1 MKQTSILAAT
11 LSPLLL
17 VASCGA
23 TGSGDSAQTQGA
35 AQTGDWDGEFA
46 ITEHGSFAEPWA
58 AAFIPGTQM
67 LFVTEK
73 AGSAKIV
80 NTANDR
86 QLDVTG
92 LPAVDYGGQGGLGDV
107 AFLPSE
113 SDNSVGTRTIYL
125 TWAEAGDGD
134 TRGAAL
140 GRGQLVCA
148 QATAC
153 QIEGLEIIW
162 RQAPKVTGRG
172 HYSHRIAFS
181 PDGEH
186 IFLASGERQKM
197 EPSQDEQSHL
207 GKIVRLELDGTPAGD
222 GAIDGA
228 LPDIWSMGHRNIL
241 GMDFDAQGRLWEV
254 EHGPAGG
261 DELNLVQKGANYGWP
276 LRSNGEHY
284 DGGAI
289 TDHSADD
296 GFAKAAIGWTPVIAP
311 GSMTF
316 YTGDLFDGLAGNLLI
331 AGLKSQAIVRVA
343 IDGETA
349 TETARYDMG
358 ARIRE
363 IVEGPDGALWVLED
377 GEGGRLLELRPG

>member
-125 TWAEAGDGD
+125 TWVEAGDSD

>member
-35 AQTGDWDGEFA
+35 AQTGDWNGEFA
-46 ITEHGSFAEPWA
+46 ITEHGTFAEPWA

-92 LPAVDYGGQGGLGDV
+92 FPAVDYGGQGGLGDV

-228 LPDIWSMGHRNIL
+228 LPEIWSMGHRNIL

>member
-35 AQTGDWDGEFA
+35 AQTGDWNGEFA

-181 PDGEH
+181 PDGEY

-197 EPSQDEQSHL
+197 EPAQDDQSHL

-377 GEGGRLLELRPG
+377 GDGGRLLELRPG

>member
-35 AQTGDWDGEFA
+35 AQAGAWDGEFA

-113 SDNSVGTRTIYL
+113 SNNSVGTRTIYL

-153 QIEGLEIIW
+153 QIKGLEIIW

-343 IDGETA
+343 IDGETV

-363 IVEGPDGALWVLED
+363 IVEGPSGALWVLED

>member
-1 MKQTSILAAT
+1 
-11 LSPLLL
+11 
-17 VASCGA
+17 
-23 TGSGDSAQTQGA
+23 
-35 AQTGDWDGEFA
+35 
-46 ITEHGSFAEPWA
+46 
-58 AAFIPGTQM
+58 
-67 LFVTEK
+67 EK

-92 LPAVDYGGQGGLGDV
+92 LPAVEYGGQGGLGDV

-125 TWAEAGDGD
+125 PWVEAGDSD

-377 GEGGRLLELRPG
+377 GDGGRLLELRPG

>member
-1 MKQTSILAAT
+1 
-11 LSPLLL
+11 
-17 VASCGA
+17 
-23 TGSGDSAQTQGA
+23 
-35 AQTGDWDGEFA
+35 
-46 ITEHGSFAEPWA
+46 
-58 AAFIPGTQM
+58 
-67 LFVTEK
+67 
-73 AGSAKIV
+73 
-80 NTANDR
+80 
-86 QLDVTG
+86 
-92 LPAVDYGGQGGLGDV
+92 
-107 AFLPSE
+107 
-113 SDNSVGTRTIYL
+113 
-125 TWAEAGDGD
+125 
-134 TRGAAL
+134 
-140 GRGQLVCA
+140 
-148 QATAC
+148 
-153 QIEGLEIIW
+153 
-162 RQAPKVTGRG
+162 
-172 HYSHRIAFS
+172 
-181 PDGEH
+181 
-186 IFLASGERQKM
+186 
-197 EPSQDEQSHL
+197 
-207 GKIVRLELDGTPAGD
+207 TPAGD
-222 GAIDGA
+222 GAIDGS

-316 YTGDLFDGLAGNLLI
+316 YTGDLFDGLAGDLLI

-377 GEGGRLLELRPG
+377 GDGGRLLELRPG

>member
-35 AQTGDWDGEFA
+35 AQTGDWNGEFA
-46 ITEHGSFAEPWA
+46 ITEHGNFAEPWA

-125 TWAEAGDGD
+125 TWVEAGDSD

>member
-1 MKQTSILAAT
+1 
-11 LSPLLL
+11 
-17 VASCGA
+17 
-23 TGSGDSAQTQGA
+23 
-35 AQTGDWDGEFA
+35 
-46 ITEHGSFAEPWA
+46 
-58 AAFIPGTQM
+58 
-67 LFVTEK
+67 
-73 AGSAKIV
+73 
-80 NTANDR
+80 
-86 QLDVTG
+86 
-92 LPAVDYGGQGGLGDV
+92 
-107 AFLPSE
+107 
-113 SDNSVGTRTIYL
+113 
-125 TWAEAGDGD
+125 
-134 TRGAAL
+134 
-140 GRGQLVCA
+140 
-148 QATAC
+148 
-153 QIEGLEIIW
+153 
-162 RQAPKVTGRG
+162 
-172 HYSHRIAFS
+172 
-181 PDGEH
+181 
-186 IFLASGERQKM
+186 M

-222 GAIDGA
+222 GAIYGA

>member
-23 TGSGDSAQTQGA
+23 TGSGDSAQTQGV
-35 AQTGDWDGEFA
+35 AQAGDWDGEFA

-125 TWAEAGDGD
+125 TWVEAGDSD

>member
-35 AQTGDWDGEFA
+35 ARAGDWDGEFV

-222 GAIDGA
+222 GAIDGS

-241 GMDFDAQGRLWEV
+241 GMDFDAEGRLWEV

>member
-35 AQTGDWDGEFA
+35 AQTGDWNGEFA

-134 TRGAAL
+134 MRGAAL

-197 EPSQDEQSHL
+197 EPAQDDQSHL

-343 IDGETA
+343 INGETA

-377 GEGGRLLELRPG
+377 GDGGRLLELRPG